1 MRMATSVAPP
11 LEHATRLRIYE
22 HLLLLPGDHF
32 RSIARAVDVGVSTA
46 HHHLRILIR
55 DGLVH
60 AEKRE
65 GQSRYYVAGDALQRE
80 RNELFGRHWTY
91 RGTRLRVWIVAHRL
105 KECSA
110 ATIAHALGISRQL
123 AAYHMA
129 RFEREGLVWRSH
141 GRYRLAVPS
150 PRAMDRF

>member
-1 MRMATSVAPP
+1 MRMATSGTSP
-11 LEHATRLRIYE
+11 LEHGTRLRIYE

-123 AAYHMA
+123 AAYH
-129 RFEREGLVWRSH
+129 LS
-141 GRYRLAVPS
+141 RLAKKGQIRVGDGTYR
-150 PRAMDRF
+150 PR